1 MNKLYFIFIVLVLVA
16 SGAWFMMKKT
26 SPVQSGIPVG
36 MPTSTQ
42 GNTQQNNGP
51 AATENPQQIAAT
63 NQITLSVTSPL
74 NNATVTSPALTVR
87 GKTAPNAEVFVNDA
101 ETKADA
107 GGNFFASIT
116 LDEGENPV
124 VIVANDANGNSAEQ
138 DIMVTYT
145 AN

>member
-1 MNKLYFIFIVLVLVA
+1 MNKLYFIFVVLVLVVA
-16 SGAWFMMKKT
+16 GAWFMMKKT
-26 SPVQSGIPVG
+26 SPAQSGIPVST
-36 MPTSTQ
+36 PT
-42 GNTQQNNGP
+42 GIEEAQQNNGP
-51 AATENPQQIAAT
+51 TSTASPQQIAAT

-74 NNATVTSPALTVR
+74 NNATVTFPALTVR
-87 GKTAPNAEVFVNDA
+87 GKTAPNAEVFVNDVD
-101 ETKADA
+101 TKADA
-107 GGNFFASIT
+107 SGNFSASIT